1 MTKIIYDSVCCGCHG
16 VVSNENAKNI
26 LNDDLSIEPSD
37 YIDAGPIVSKKIIKL
52 YDGIE
57 LLTGYKIPKDLNSAV
72 LCSTCCQKIESFTVF
87 RMQLL
92 DTFEKRANY
101 NNPENVSKSISD
113 SGSIRRLEDQRNS
126 SIVDKIGDVIVNKI
140 PNNYRLSEPKVT
152 VDDGINV
159 IDNSIPLEL
168 NNSLSDESETND
180 SLGSNR
186 LSNDH
191 ENNNL
196 NDLDYSNEVTDI
208 NHSKV
213 IFSKVQDNDIES
225 EVDIYSGEYDEVLE
239 LDVQCK
245 NDDITDLASISESEA
260 EIYDYEPI
268 GKRIKNY
275 NALSPALLF

>member
-1 MTKIIYDSVCCGCHG
+1 MDSICYGCQR

-26 LNDDLSIEPSD
+26 LNDDLLIESSD
-37 YIDAGPIVSKKIIKL
+37 YVDAGSIVCKKIIKL

-57 LLTGYKIPKDLNSAV
+57 LLTGYKVPKDLNSAV
-72 LCSTCCQKIESFTVF
+72 LCTTCCQKIESFTVF

-92 DTFEKRANY
+92 DTFEKRASYSNSENISKPISNLESLQCLEHQK
-101 NNPENVSKSISD
+101 NNLV
-113 SGSIRRLEDQRNS
+113 
-126 SIVDKIGDVIVNKI
+126 VDKITDVIVNKI
-140 PNNYRLSEPKVT
+140 PNNYRLLEPKIT
-152 VDDGINV
+152 VDDGVNV
-159 IDNSIPLEL
+159 IDNSISLEL

-180 SLGSNR
+180 SLGSNK
-186 LSNDH
+186 LSNDQ

-196 NDLDYSNEVTDI
+196 NDSDYSNEVPDI

-213 IFSKVQDNDIES
+213 VFSKIQYNDIES
-225 EVDIYSGEYDEVLE
+225 EVDIYAGEYDEVLE

-245 NDDITDLASISESEA
+245 NDDITDLANFSESEA

-268 GKRIKNY
+268 GKKIKNY

>member
-1 MTKIIYDSVCCGCHG
+1 MDSVCCGCQG
-16 VVSNENAKNI
+16 IVSNENAKNI
-26 LNDDLSIEPSD
+26 LNDDLLIESSD
-37 YIDAGPIVSKKIIKL
+37 YIDAGSIVCKKIIKL

-57 LLTGYKIPKDLNSAV
+57 LLTGYKVPKDLNSAV
-72 LCSTCCQKIESFTVF
+72 LCASCCQKIESFTVF

-92 DTFEKRANY
+92 DTFEKRTNY
-101 NNPENVSKSISD
+101 NNSENISKSISN
-113 SGSIRRLEDQRNS
+113 LESLQCLEHQKNS
-126 SIVDKIGDVIVNKI
+126 LIMDKITDVIVNKI
-140 PNNYRLSEPKVT
+140 PNNYRLLEPKIT
-152 VDDGINV
+152 VDDGIDV

-180 SLGSNR
+180 SLGSNK
-186 LSNDH
+186 LSNDQ

-196 NDLDYSNEVTDI
+196 NDSDYSNEVPDI

-213 IFSKVQDNDIES
+213 AFSKIQDNDIES

-245 NDDITDLASISESEA
+245 NDDITDSENFSESEA

-268 GKRIKNY
+268 GKKIKNY
-275 NALSPALLF
+275 NALSSALLF